1 MFSKIFNLQLRNSK
15 EIISLLYKVV
25 IIPILYNAYLIGKV
39 LYLNNTYQKAI
50 SLTKNGQ
57 QWYTDEIV
65 NNLPLGIIGAIV
77 SFIVLITIWKLFCEL
92 LVILFFYFES
102 NTKCSG
108 EK

>member
-1 MFSKIFNLQLRNSK
+1 MLSKIFNLQLRNSK

-25 IIPILYNAYLIGKV
+25 IIPILYNSYIIAKL
-39 LYLNNTYQKAI
+39 LYINNTYQKTI

-57 QWYTDEIV
+57 RLFTDKLV
-65 NNLPLGIIGAIV
+65 NNLPLGIIGGIV
-77 SFIVLITIWKLFCEL
+77 SFIILITIWKLFCEL
-92 LVILFFYFES
+92 LIILFCYFES